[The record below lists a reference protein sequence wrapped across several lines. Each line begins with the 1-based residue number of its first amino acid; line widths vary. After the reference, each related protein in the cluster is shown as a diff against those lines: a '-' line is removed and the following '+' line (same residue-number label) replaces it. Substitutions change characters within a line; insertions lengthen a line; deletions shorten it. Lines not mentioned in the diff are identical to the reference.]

1 SCPRPAASTRPSAPR
16 APSRSRLS
24 PSLGPVRCSSHPA
37 GKYGGRRARR
47 GSRGQATKLPR
58 MAEPARNTPPDVPV
72 YDPGVVRREYRRQ
85 RARREAR
92 LRRTRERRAANVR
105 FWLIVLALL
114 ALSVYLSIA
123 MWHQVQRLFG
133 L

>member
-1 SCPRPAASTRPSAPR
+1 
-16 APSRSRLS
+16 
-24 PSLGPVRCSSHPA
+24 
-37 GKYGGRRARR
+37 
-47 GSRGQATKLPR
+47 
-58 MAEPARNTPPDVPV
+58 MAEPARKTPRPDVPV

-123 MWHQVQRLFG
+123 MWHTVQRLFG